1 MMVMGTHRFFVLP
14 ECIGE
19 YKVSFDEEDSHH
31 IKNVLR
37 LNEGDVIEV
46 CNGLGNLFEV
56 KITSNERNRVCG
68 RILKKVECK
77 KGDDLRVTLFQAIL
91 KGSKMDFVIQKAT
104 EIGVVRIVPVFTE
117 RTVVDLQNG
126 KDKKRLLRWKKIT
139 MEASKQSKRV
149 TVPKIDDPMDLVEL
163 PKVLSDFDR
172 ILIFWEDE
180 KERGIRDVLDSLKC
194 SNVAIIIG
202 PEGGFSEREVNLVK
216 GVGGKTVT
224 LGDNILRAETAG
236 LVASAI
242 VLYELNALGT

>member
-1 MMVMGTHRFFVLP
+1 MVMGTHRFFVLP